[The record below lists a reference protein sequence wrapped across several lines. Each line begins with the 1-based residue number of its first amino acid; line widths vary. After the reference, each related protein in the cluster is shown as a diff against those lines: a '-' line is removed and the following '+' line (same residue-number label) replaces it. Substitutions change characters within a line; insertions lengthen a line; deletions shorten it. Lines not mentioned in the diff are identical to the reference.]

1 MTLDEVYA
9 RIDKYLSNN
18 SHQPILVDVA
28 DCTLLSKLIVHYNVG
43 NTFLHANTF
52 AKFDGFPLMEQL
64 KNEIQIKQGIVFLT
78 EISTYLKLQG
88 EEELKSQLRS
98 LLDIQLE
105 GKLVI
110 ITNACQKYLRRFD
123 RRLFDTNRLIF
134 VGDSDDIVSVKIFF
148 IPKRIPLNY
157 DQIEIPY
164 AKSLEQLPAI
174 LEKHQNKDVL
184 VFTELTKKDIPNALL
199 DIRVVTSSY
208 DALVNFYPELK
219 SLNKIYGTELQWT
232 ELLRILQSGEY
243 QWSDIV
249 NAVQALNFNFL
260 NGTLNNIASNDF
272 KEWIDFLIKKLYGA
286 KDNVYLSAVIAKA
299 ENVDDFKILLYDFLL
314 EIDRNETLFKTY
326 YIERKALLSQYDED
340 DNALIAYCKKVTAK
354 ESMAIYYLTD
364 NSKLEKETI
373 IKCIESFIKEHSRD
387 ELDIALH
394 QVYPALHE
402 YLSHYNY
409 GQFSEYFD
417 LYKYS
422 KVINV
427 MFDRFVELAEMEV
440 EERRFLDMPHRAK
453 LIDKMDKKNSHLYF
467 VDALGVEFLAYI
479 QEQCYKRGLDF
490 SAKIGCCNLPSITS
504 QNKEFI
510 ADFKSYTI
518 IKKLDELKHDGQ
530 FDYNYEKVKQPIHL
544 AEELTIID
552 KIIAKVDSDL
562 QHGNLEKAILI
573 ADHGASRMAV
583 IAESENQWEMS
594 EKGQHSGRCCPTS
607 DIDIKPDCATEE
619 NGFYCLLNYD
629 RFKGSRKADVEVHGG
644 ASLEEVL
651 VPIIEITKRTQN
663 IECKLDS
670 KSKVV
675 TSSFKKIA
683 KIRVYLSKT
692 LSDVSI
698 LVDGKYYYTA
708 QLLNGQQYIY
718 EIELPDVK
726 KAGIHTFNVI
736 VGDSIIAKDL
746 SFEMKKEGANERK
759 FF

>member
-1 MTLDEVYA
+1 M
-9 RIDKYLSNN
+9 
-18 SHQPILVDVA
+18 
-28 DCTLLSKLIVHYNVG
+28 
-43 NTFLHANTF
+43 
-52 AKFDGFPLMEQL
+52 
-64 KNEIQIKQGIVFLT
+64 
-78 EISTYLKLQG
+78 
-88 EEELKSQLRS
+88 
-98 LLDIQLE
+98 
-105 GKLVI
+105 
-110 ITNACQKYLRRFD
+110 
-123 RRLFDTNRLIF
+123 
-134 VGDSDDIVSVKIFF
+134 
-148 IPKRIPLNY
+148 
-157 DQIEIPY
+157 
-164 AKSLEQLPAI
+164 
-174 LEKHQNKDVL
+174 
-184 VFTELTKKDIPNALL
+184 
-199 DIRVVTSSY
+199 
-208 DALVNFYPELK
+208 
-219 SLNKIYGTELQWT
+219 
-232 ELLRILQSGEY
+232 
-243 QWSDIV
+243 
-249 NAVQALNFNFL
+249 
-260 NGTLNNIASNDF
+260 
-272 KEWIDFLIKKLYGA
+272 
-286 KDNVYLSAVIAKA
+286 
-299 ENVDDFKILLYDFLL
+299 
-314 EIDRNETLFKTY
+314 
-326 YIERKALLSQYDED
+326 
-340 DNALIAYCKKVTAK
+340 
-354 ESMAIYYLTD
+354 TD

-422 KVINV
+422 KVTNV

-583 IAESENQWEMS
+583 ITESENQWEMS

-683 KIRVYLSKT
+683 KIRVYISKT